1 MNERLTQ
8 LIEEYLDYIASVRHL
23 SPRSVEAYGRDL
35 ELFQAYC
42 QAGEAVFP
50 PSDKD
55 SRSFV
60 ASLSRR
66 GLHARSINRILS
78 SLRGFFQYLQKRNE
92 LELNPFAEIE
102 GLKSGRRLPAFL
114 LPEEIERMLALPKD
128 DFAGTRDLALMEFL
142 YSTGCRVAE
151 AVSVDEAQLHSG
163 EGRVKVL
170 GKGDKER
177 YLYLGEPALK
187 ALGEYRAQRATLL
200 TRLGRRDQKALFV
213 NHRGGRLSVRGIRLI
228 IDRYAREAG
237 LDKKV
242 SPHSY
247 RHSFATHLI
256 DAGAGIRTVQE
267 LLGHSSLKATQI
279 YTHVEL
285 ERLRKIHAAA
295 HPHGGRKEIRV

>member
-1 MNERLTQ
+1 MIEQ
-8 LIEEYLDYIASVRHL
+8 LKLLVEEYLDYIASVRHL

-35 ELFQAYC
+35 ALFQAYC
-42 QAGEAVFP
+42 HAEEAGFP
-50 PSDKD
+50 PNGREA
-55 SRSFV
+55 RSFV

-78 SLRGFFQYLQKRNE
+78 ALRGFFQYLQKRNE
-92 LELNPFAEIE
+92 VEANPFSEIE

-114 LPEEIERMLALPKD
+114 LPEEIERMLDLPGD
-128 DFAGTRDLALMEFL
+128 DFSGTRDLALMEFL

-151 AVSVDEAQLHSG
+151 AVSVDEGDIRAG

-170 GKGDKER
+170 GKGNKER
-177 YLYLGEPALK
+177 YVYLGAPALE
-187 ALGEYRAQRATLL
+187 ALGEYRAQRRALL
-200 TRLGRRDQKALFV
+200 ERLGRREQTALFV
-213 NHRGGRLSVRGIRLI
+213 NRRGGRLSARGIRLI
-228 IDRYAREAG
+228 VDRYAREAG
-237 LDKKV
+237 LGKRV

-267 LLGHSSLKATQI
+267 LLGHSSLKATQV

-295 HPHGGRKEIRV
+295 HPHGSRKDKQP